1 MKWISLCRVDSI
13 FILPCHH
20 PVEGKKVYLNI
31 KKNVQMEKLT
41 FIFSSGFCIFPEI
54 KFQSLLIP
62 LSFKTDQKNP
72 FNGIFPFCKQSWWKN
87 NHSDLFLNNGCT
99 LLNWRRSPIRKDD
112 SSNIVLHAPAP
123 LSCSCIRDFK
133 KLFKWCWRT
142 TLLFS

>member
-1 MKWISLCRVDSI
+1 MKWISLCCVNSI
-13 FILPCHH
+13 LYYLVITQS
-20 PVEGKKVYLNI
+20 KVRKSILNI

-41 FIFSSGFCIFPEI
+41 FIFSSGFCLFPEI

-72 FNGIFPFCKQSWWKN
+72 FDGIFPVWMKSWWEN

-112 SSNIVLHAPAP
+112 SSNMIDIIIS
-123 LSCSCIRDFK
+123 LSFSCIRDFK